1 MKGLELIG
9 RQKRLSNVSFPGANQ
24 HAGPM
29 AGHVR
34 KGRVYKSPLAA
45 TGVLSVENWIK
56 DDLPDLLWPALV
68 LAERGNDAAR
78 MFVKWQEAVQKGLSH
93 YGDTGWVSEVLDG
106 RLTNLAVLSE
116 KFSDAPAIVV
126 GEAES
131 WGLLS
136 TEVKDALASYPYLPA
151 RWFVGGVE
159 ASPPREHDLELIKD
173 ALLGVIKD
181 GHREALLKCL
191 RTWSTVQAG
200 TFRSSADTID
210 LLKDYPDEPTKRA
223 AADSVVR
230 ARWGAHKAMIQVDN
244 PAHFDESIRWA
255 RVFWG
260 ANSMTSR
267 CIRKR
272 EIEDTP
278 DASVEDRQAAPGDS
292 GSTEPTPVPEDG
304 NNLRRFTMDVL
315 SSFVEALETA
325 PANLYANERQEVISG
340 LVARAGR
347 DLIAVLGA
355 PDLWCLEHGAHIGR
369 MLVETKIYLRWMAR
383 QDPIIYRQFQEY
395 GAGKAKLYSR
405 ISDELPEEAR
415 TAGFRESVDE
425 LRRLSHNHDVL
436 DHRVV
441 DTRDTFAGGKS
452 IRAMAEEADL
462 LDFYRQAYSL
472 ASRVSH
478 SEWWSVETHAMEPCL
493 NVLHGMHQIPS
504 LSLSYGGNVELA
516 TSWVDQ
522 FYSLVRT
529 GLQILGTDDDAVAEA
544 FSWLENADDAAEI
557 PHEEGAASAGS

>member
-1 MKGLELIG
+1 MEFVGV
-9 RQKRLSNVSFPGANQ
+9 NMPAPNQ
-24 HAGPM
+24 HTGPM

-45 TGVLSVENWIK
+45 TGVLAIENWIK

-68 LAERGNDAAR
+68 LSELGNDGIELL
-78 MFVKWQEAVQKGLSH
+78 VKWQEAVQNRLAG
-93 YGDTGWVSEVLDG
+93 YNEPGWVAETLDG
-106 RLTNLAVLSE
+106 RLTHLAELTERFPEASV
-116 KFSDAPAIVV
+116 IVV
-126 GEAES
+126 EEAKCR
-131 WGLLS
+131 GLLS
-136 TEVKDALASYPYLPA
+136 EGVRGALASYPYLPA
-151 RWFVGGVE
+151 RWLVDNVE
-159 ASPPREHDLELIKD
+159 VTPPQQKDLELIRD
-173 ALLGVIKD
+173 ALLGVITD
-181 GHREALLKCL
+181 DHREALLKCL

-200 TFRSSADTID
+200 TFSSSAETID
-210 LLKDYPDEPTKRA
+210 LLKDYPGQLTKRA

-230 ARWGAHKAMIQVDN
+230 AMWGACKAMIQVDD
-244 PAHFDESIRWA
+244 PTHFDEATRWA

-260 ANSMTSR
+260 VNSMTSR

-278 DASVEDRQAAPGDS
+278 DKGVGEPQTQAAS
-292 GSTEPTPVPEDG
+292 GVSGPADPTPVPEGG
-304 NNLRRFTMDVL
+304 NNLRQFTMDVL

-325 PANLYANERQEVISG
+325 PANLYSNERQEVVSG

-369 MLVETKIYLRWMAR
+369 MLVETKIYLHWMAR
-383 QDPIIYRQFQEY
+383 QDPAIYRQFQEY

-405 ISDELPEEAR
+405 IADELPEEGR
-415 TAGFRESVDE
+415 TAGYRESIDE

-441 DTRDTFAGGKS
+441 DTRDTFAEGKS
-452 IRAMAEEADL
+452 IRAMAEEVGL

-472 ASRVSH
+472 ASGVSH

-504 LSLSYGGNVELA
+504 LSLSSGGNVELA
-516 TSWVDQ
+516 TAWVDQ
-522 FYSLVRT
+522 FYSLTRT
-529 GLQILGTDDDAVAEA
+529 GLRILGTDDAAVAEA
-544 FSWLENADDAAEI
+544 FAWLENADGAAET
-557 PHEEGAASAGS
+557 PHEEGMASAGS